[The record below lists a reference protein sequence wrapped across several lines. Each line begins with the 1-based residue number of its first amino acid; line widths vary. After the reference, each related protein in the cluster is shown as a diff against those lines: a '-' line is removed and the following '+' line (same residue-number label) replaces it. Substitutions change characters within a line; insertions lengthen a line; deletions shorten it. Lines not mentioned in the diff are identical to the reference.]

1 MEIIILGA
9 GYAWIFAAANL
20 CKHLSIKSYTHRQK
34 ALSLAIAT
42 NSYCSSRYK
51 KTIRDA

>member
-20 CKHLSIKSYTHRQK
+20 CKHLSIKVT
-34 ALSLAIAT
+34 LID
-42 NSYCSSRYK
+42 K
-51 KTIRDA
+51 KLYH